1 MRDHESA
8 GSVGHDVGP
17 SIGSCVLIG
26 AHGHVAT
33 AWHVVESH
41 RRRKKKSHLHASV
54 SAIFPNGSWLSDFT
68 IIGTSDSFDVCIML
82 GQKQSKEP
90 LPNPMF
96 SGGGVRRGETVVM
109 QSYPLVIDENIVGAN
124 IREPA
129 CFVGHECHS
138 GNGEHAAS
146 YLGFPNSS
154 GGPVFDLDG
163 KLCGIHTG
171 TVSPGVVPYGDVMV
185 ADLWR
190 EYLDS
195 NSEVSVYT
203 DMNVVMAL
211 IPNNA
216 PLTMRA
222 QRQARSRRASA
233 GGTGG
238 G

>member
-1 MRDHESA
+1 M
-8 GSVGHDVGP
+8 

-33 AWHVVESH
+33 SWHVVQGLRKS
-41 RRRKKKSHLHASV
+41 KKKSHLHSSV
-54 SAIFPNGSWLSDFT
+54 SANFPNGSWLSDFI
-68 IIGTSDSFDVCIML
+68 IIGISESFDVCIMR
-82 GQKQSKEP
+82 GEKQSSEP
-90 LPNPMF
+90 LPDYVF
-96 SGGGVRRGETVVM
+96 SGGGVKRGETVM
-109 QSYPLVIDENIVGAN
+109 LQSYPLVIDENIVGVN

-154 GGPVFDLDG
+154 GGPVFNLDG

-171 TVSPGVVPYGDVMV
+171 TVSPGVVPAGDVMV
-185 ADLWR
+185 ADVWR

-195 NSEVSVYT
+195 SSEVSVYT
-203 DMNVVMAL
+203 DVNVVMAL

-222 QRQARSRRASA
+222 QRKARSRRAFV
-233 GGTGG
+233 GG